1 MTTPNNPNPGSNPN
15 PGGQWGQQPNPQQPP
30 QQPPHQPQWGSQP
43 QQPGQPQ
50 PQWGNQPNPQAQP
63 QQQPYPPQWG
73 NQPTPQQPQQ
83 QPYPPQWGTP
93 QGQPQWGAPNPQQPQ
108 QPQWGNQPH
117 PQPQWGGQP
126 PVNNGGQKQFSLP
139 SWPTFVMGGIL
150 LLTFIT
156 SFFTAFRFYAELE
169 DFGGWGG
176 SVGGRINWWGS
187 LTPETTGLGR
197 LGETQMLEEYGS
209 TGFLYGFGTVV
220 ILGCYIAATVLY
232 FLGKEKLGALLGII
246 ASGVQLLYTFLVLVG
261 VSGTEENS
269 LGAAWWMW
277 LLFAVIALPLSIF
290 LFIKGTA
297 GVEGQF
303 AKTKS
308 SLQEAQAR
316 SAQKRQAQK
325 QANPANQ
332 QPAQSQQQ
340 WNTQQP
346 QQPQQ
351 SGSTA
356 VKDTPSTSD
365 KNPETPNDSETNNP
379 TDGTN

>member
-15 PGGQWGQQPNPQQPP
+15 PGDQWGQQPNPQQPY

-50 PQWGNQPNPQAQP
+50 PQWGNHPNPQQQPYQPQWGNQPNPQAQP
-63 QQQPYPPQWG
+63 QQQPYQPQWG
-73 NQPTPQQPQQ
+73 AT
-83 QPYPPQWGTP
+83 
-93 QGQPQWGAPNPQQPQ
+93 QGQPQWGTPNTQQPQ
-108 QPQWGNQPH
+108 Q
-117 PQPQWGGQP
+117 QPQWGGQP

-139 SWPTFVMGGIL
+139 SWPTFVMGGIF

-156 SFFTAFRFYAELE
+156 SFFTVFRFYTELDE
-169 DFGGWGG
+169 FGGWGG

-197 LGETQMLEEYGS
+197 LGEAQMLEEYGNY
-209 TGFLYGFGTVV
+209 GLLYGFGTVV
-220 ILGCYIAATVLY
+220 VLGCYVAATVLY

-246 ASGVQLLYTFLVLVG
+246 ASGIQLLYTFMVLIG
-261 VSGTEENS
+261 VAGTEENS

-277 LLFAVIALPLSIF
+277 LLFAIIALPLSIF

-316 SAQKRQAQK
+316 GAQKREAQQQAQ
-325 QANPANQ
+325 PANQ
-332 QPAQSQQQ
+332 PAQPQQ
-340 WNTQQP
+340 WNTQPP
-346 QQPQQ
+346 QK

-365 KNPETPNDSETNNP
+365 KKPQTSNGAENNSP
-379 TDGTN
+379 TDGAN